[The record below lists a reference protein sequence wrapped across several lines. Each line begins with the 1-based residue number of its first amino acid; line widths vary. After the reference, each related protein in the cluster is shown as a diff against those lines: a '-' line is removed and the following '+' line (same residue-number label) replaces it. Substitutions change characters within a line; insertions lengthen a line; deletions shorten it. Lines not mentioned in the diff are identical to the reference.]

1 MNRAE
6 LSELI
11 KACGKDIYSFCVYL
25 TQSRDQADELYQDT
39 FLTAAESSRK
49 LDISQNPKGWL
60 LSAAVKLWTNK
71 KRKFAG
77 RMRIALSVSEE
88 NAGNIPDPSPC
99 PEDGYIEREERQA
112 VISAVRRLP
121 DKQRI
126 PILLF
131 YTEEMSVTEISR
143 TLDIPEGTVKSRLS
157 EARKKL
163 KKYLEADGYG
173 E

>member
-11 KACGKDIYSFCVYL
+11 EACGKDIYSFCVYL
-25 TQSRDQADELYQDT
+25 TQSRDEADELYQDT
-39 FLTAAESSRK
+39 FLTAAENSRK

-60 LSAAVKLWTNK
+60 ISSAVKLWTNK
-71 KRKFAG
+71 KRKFAR
-77 RMRIALSVSEE
+77 RMRLFLSVAEE
-88 NAGNIPDPSPC
+88 NSGEIPDTSPC

-112 VISAVRRLP
+112 IITAVRRLP

-131 YTEEMSVTEISR
+131 YTEEMSVTEISQ
-143 TLDIPEGTVKSRLS
+143 TLGIPEGTVKSRLS

-163 KKYLEADGYG
+163 RKYLEADGYG
-173 E
+173 K